1 MKFLCGISF
10 CALALAGTPDKPLG
24 SPEADLARLESE
36 PHLEKRARGALD
48 NAEDALKEAQNA
60 YKKSDLSATDARLRE
75 VQQSVEIVEVS
86 LKQTG
91 KNPSRSPKNFKHA
104 EMKTRGLLRRLDGF
118 REQMSV
124 VDRPMIEPVIGK
136 VQQVHDTLLDGIMG
150 KRK

>member
-1 MKFLCGISF
+1 MKFLCGICF

-24 SPEADLARLESE
+24 SPEEDLARLESE

-48 NAEDALKEAQNA
+48 NAEEALKEAQDA
-60 YKKSDLSATDARLRE
+60 YKKADLSATDARLRE
-75 VQQSVEIVEVS
+75 VQQSVEIVDVS

-91 KNPSRSPKNFKHA
+91 KNPSRSPKHFKYA
-104 EMKTRGLLRRLDGF
+104 ELKTRDLLRKLNGF
-118 REQMSV
+118 RDQMSV
-124 VDRPMIEPVIGK
+124 VDRPMIEPVIAK

>member
-1 MKFLCGISF
+1 MKFLCGICF

-24 SPEADLARLESE
+24 SPEEDLARLESE

-91 KNPSRSPKNFKHA
+91 KNPSRSPKNFKYA

-124 VDRPMIEPVIGK
+124 VDRPMIEPVIAK

>member
-1 MKFLCGISF
+1 MKFLCGICF
-10 CALALAGTPDKPLG
+10 CAVALAGTPDKPLG
-24 SPEADLARLESE
+24 SPEEDLSRLESE

-60 YKKSDLSATDARLRE
+60 YKKADVSATDARLRE
-75 VQQSVEIVEVS
+75 VQQSVEIVDVS

-124 VDRPMIEPVIGK
+124 VDRPMIEPVIAK
-136 VQQVHDTLLDGIMG
+136 VQQVHDALLDGIMG

>member
-1 MKFLCGISF
+1 MKFLCGICF

-24 SPEADLARLESE
+24 SPEEDLARLESE

-124 VDRPMIEPVIGK
+124 VDRPMIEPVIAK